1 MNNILNCFKELCDN
15 STISDLQWDNDLQII
30 MFNDKRG
37 KWKLIKD
44 FNGYCE
50 CGKSSKFKIMLDDF
64 MQGFVCEEC
73 IKMEAKKKPKYIFSK
88 HVAYFDSK

>member
-44 FNGYCE
+44 FQVNYNGRWLTQNE
-50 CGKSSKFKIMLDDF
+50 
-64 MQGFVCEEC
+64 
-73 IKMEAKKKPKYIFSK
+73 
-88 HVAYFDSK
+88 